1 MCSSLCLPPSLSP
14 GPAHSCFTVQR
25 VLKTSHSRGR
35 CSSQCRSAD
44 FTKHR
49 PDLELGV
56 EVLHQVAALLGAAPS
71 KLHQSGVHLYSAEYS
86 SADTAQQYS
95 TDPASSLLLAASPQQ
110 WVELCSG
117 GLLAD
122 QAEQVGESG
131 LARQTWR
138 GCRRDKCQ
146 TLHSSVTKPLSLE
159 IVPLGHLLYPD
170 LAQARLALQPKPA
183 ISQHVIQKVSALFT
197 DTPAGC
203 DPPSPAGLNSNAQ

>member
-1 MCSSLCLPPSLSP
+1 MCSSLCLTPSLSP

-71 KLHQSGVHLYSAEYS
+71 KLHQNGVHLYSAEYS

-110 WVELCSG
+110 S
-117 GLLAD
+117 
-122 QAEQVGESG
+122 
-131 LARQTWR
+131 R
-138 GCRRDKCQ
+138 
-146 TLHSSVTKPLSLE
+146 SLE